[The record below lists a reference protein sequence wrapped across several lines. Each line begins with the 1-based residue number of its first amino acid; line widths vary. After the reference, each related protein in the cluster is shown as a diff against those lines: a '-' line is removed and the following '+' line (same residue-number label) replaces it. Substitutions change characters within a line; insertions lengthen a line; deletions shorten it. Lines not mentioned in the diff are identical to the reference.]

1 MGRRFSSTAS
11 LTLGVRLVAIATLCT
26 LVSACGTYH
35 AVRAT
40 PVAQLVQRTN
50 QLDAGGYTIQVGD
63 VLTVKCYYNP
73 ELDFDVAVRADGKI
87 SLALIGDIQA
97 AGTTA
102 PALATAVTAAY
113 RTYLNR
119 PSASVVVKAQAG
131 HRVFVTGEV
140 FLPGAFTLQG
150 TETALSALSLAGG
163 INDRA
168 TFRKIVLVRRLPDGS
183 PPMVAVLDLRKA
195 LDGSDPSQD
204 VRLAMNDII
213 YVPRTG
219 SAQSDVVLRNLI
231 WGKAPFSG
239 SASAIWNGTIK

>member
-1 MGRRFSSTAS
+1 MGRRFPLTAARAMRARP
-11 LTLGVRLVAIATLCT
+11 LVIAALCAVLG
-26 LVSACGTYH
+26 ACGTYH
-35 AVRAT
+35 AVRPT
-40 PVAQLVQRTN
+40 PLADLVRRTN
-50 QLDAGGYTIQVGD
+50 QADAGGYTIQVGD

-73 ELDFDVAVRADGKI
+73 ELDFDATVRADGKI
-87 SLALIGDIQA
+87 SLALIGDVPA

-102 PALATAVTAAY
+102 TALATAVTAAY

-140 FLPGAFTLQG
+140 YLPGSFVLQG

-168 TFRKIVLVRRLPDGS
+168 TFRKIVLIRRLPDGS
-183 PPMVAVLDLRKA
+183 SPMVAVLDLKKA

-204 VRLAMNDII
+204 VRLSMNDIL

-219 SAQSDVVLRNLI
+219 SAQSNVVLRNLL
-231 WGKAPFSG
+231 WGKAPVFG
-239 SASAIWNGTIK
+239 SANATWNGTIK

>member
-1 MGRRFSSTAS
+1 MGRRISSIAA
-11 LTLGVRLVAIATLCT
+11 LTLGARPVAVATLCT
-26 LVSACGTYH
+26 LASACGTYH
-35 AVRAT
+35 VVRAT

-50 QLDAGGYTIQVGD
+50 QADAGGYTIEVGD

-87 SLALIGDIQA
+87 SLALVGDIQA

-163 INDRA
+163 LNDRA

-183 PPMVAVLDLRKA
+183 PPMVAVLDLRRA

-219 SAQSDVVLRNLI
+219 SAQSDVVLKNLI